1 MKKFLCLLV
10 ALLLVGS
17 ISFAESIDL
26 SSMTDT
32 ELFALKEQV
41 EQILMDHD
49 SSFGMRF
56 ASGIYVAGTDIK
68 PGRYIIHTSNDQGL
82 GNLYVYA
89 NKEAMD
95 TDETIFYQFVSSST
109 EQDFSVSLEESN
121 VLVLKMEGYA
131 YISKVGMI
139 G

>member
-1 MKKFLCLLV
+1 MKVK
-10 ALLLVGS
+10 S
-17 ISFAESIDL
+17 
-26 SSMTDT
+26 
-32 ELFALKEQV
+32 
-41 EQILMDHD
+41 
-49 SSFGMRF
+49 
-56 ASGIYVAGTDIK
+56 
-68 PGRYIIHTSNDQGL
+68 L

-95 TDETIFYQFVSSST
+95 TDEIIFYQFVSSST